1 MTGHAANGFD
11 KPVLALDTSTAAL
24 SVAVVAGGRVLAEAR
39 SIVERSHSVLA
50 VPMVRDTLAKAGV
63 ARGDLGG
70 IAVGRGPGSYTG
82 VRIAVTIAKT
92 LAWAWGVPLAGV
104 SSLEAL
110 ALGAAAGADASAVMT
125 DGPTAKAG
133 AATGETDCKTVK
145 ARAATGETDCKAAE
159 AGASG
164 GEERAASG
172 ANAAAGAAD
181 RWAEAARAASGP
193 ETAHRREADARREW
207 IVPLMDA
214 RRGQVYTALFESGG
228 PDGWR
233 RLASD
238 GIRLMRDWADELAER
253 VELAFSRDVKH
264 DFDEA
269 MNVSHAPDG
278 REAAGSGSQA
288 APEPAGA
295 AHAARSAGTGAADAA
310 HPEYAAGA
318 EASDSAETGAA
329 EPVAAPPD
337 AIRFVGDPSL
347 HLAAIERLKERL
359 EGRVRVEVS
368 PTVMEGRAIAELGI
382 RRLAAGEADDP
393 HALVPN
399 YTQLAEAE
407 AKLLAGRQEG

>member
-1 MTGHAANGFD
+1 MKGQAGNPFD
-11 KPVLALDTSTAAL
+11 RPVLALDTSTAAL
-24 SVAVVAGGRVLAEAR
+24 CVAVVAGGRVLAEAR

-70 IAVGRGPGSYTG
+70 IAVGLGPGSYTG

-110 ALGAAAGADASAVMT
+110 ALGAASAPGASEGEAAG
-125 DGPTAKAG
+125 AG
-133 AATGETDCKTVK
+133 AA
-145 ARAATGETDCKAAE
+145 
-159 AGASG
+159 SG
-164 GEERAASG
+164 G
-172 ANAAAGAAD
+172 AD
-181 RWAEAARAASGP
+181 RSAEAARAASGP
-193 ETAHRREADARREW
+193 AGTRREW

-228 PDGWR
+228 SGGGWR
-233 RLASD
+233 RLAGD

-253 VELAFSRDVKH
+253 VERGLGRSGTDGSGEAVTFGRSPDSR
-264 DFDEA
+264 
-269 MNVSHAPDG
+269 NVAGAGSPAGPETPG
-278 REAAGSGSQA
+278 AATAAAGTAGAGA
-288 APEPAGA
+288 AQPAAGPAGA
-295 AHAARSAGTGAADAA
+295 ESPGSTFPG
-310 HPEYAAGA
+310 E
-318 EASDSAETGAA
+318 AA
-329 EPVAAPPD
+329 EPAAAPPD

-347 HLAAIERLKERL
+347 HLAAIGRLKDRL
-359 EGRVRVEVS
+359 DGRVRIEVF
-368 PTVMEGRAIAELGI
+368 PTFMEGRAIAELGI

-407 AKLLAGRQEG
+407 AKLLAAGRQEG